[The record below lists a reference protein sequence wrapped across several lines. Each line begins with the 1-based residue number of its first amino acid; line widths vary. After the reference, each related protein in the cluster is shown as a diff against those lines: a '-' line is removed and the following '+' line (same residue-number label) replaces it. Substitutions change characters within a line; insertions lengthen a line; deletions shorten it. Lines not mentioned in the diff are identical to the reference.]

1 MWFVTV
7 LAIAS
12 AIFSAALFFA
22 PLIIAWL
29 HPLLDKVPLGGRG
42 NSLVHYIFDIPFVF
56 AVHIYESIQCTKHK
70 TATRSQFRGPG
81 SFAVFRNLLFFIWI
95 LVCIHLACHESRTDS
110 ILSTLFCFCEKTWTG
125 AQKDLR
131 ITPD

>member
-56 AVHIYESIQCTKHK
+56 AVYIYESIQRTKHK
-70 TATRSQFRGPG
+70 TGT
-81 SFAVFRNLLFFIWI
+81 V
-95 LVCIHLACHESRTDS
+95 
-110 ILSTLFCFCEKTWTG
+110 K
-125 AQKDLR
+125 
-131 ITPD
+131 

>member
-56 AVHIYESIQCTKHK
+56 AVHIYESIQRTS
-70 TATRSQFRGPG
+70 TRLRLGPNSEG
-81 SFAVFRNLLFFIWI
+81 QVHLLFF
-95 LVCIHLACHESRTDS
+95 AT
-110 ILSTLFCFCEKTWTG
+110 FCFSFGFLCVSTWLGVRVVTHPWVSRK
-125 AQKDLR
+125 QN
-131 ITPD
+131 